1 MLNYNKDKILEAIN
15 LLSFVIGI
23 ENLQENREQSK
34 HNDVQMANDK
44 QAKFLLEEISKK
56 FEEQNTIL
64 REILNKLN
72 KE

>member
-56 FEEQNTIL
+56 FEEQNIIL
-64 REILNKLN
+64 KEILNKLN

>member
-64 REILNKLN
+64 KEILNKLN

>member
-56 FEEQNTIL
+56 FEEQNAIL
-64 REILNKLN
+64 KEILNKLN